1 MSTLLGRG
9 GGRTRNEVVR
19 MGIRAL
25 VADDHE
31 LFRSGLKQLLIDVL
45 GADDV
50 REAETLD
57 QALEMLTS
65 DGAGDLVLLDLRM
78 PGMSG
83 VEALSALRD
92 GFPDAKVAVVSAW
105 EDRGDILAALGAGV
119 HGYIPKSLP
128 SAEIAAAI
136 RSILDGRIY
145 VPQSIG
151 RREQGAKPDGAAA
164 SLQPST
170 GGFGQDKLTGRQKEV
185 LTELLKGQASK
196 EIARTLDIAEGTV
209 KIHLAA
215 IYRALGVRTRAE
227 AIAKL
232 KSH

>member
-1 MSTLLGRG
+1 
-9 GGRTRNEVVR
+9 

-25 VADDHE
+25 IADDHE
-31 LFRSGLKQLLIDVL
+31 LFRSGLKQLLVDSLDV
-45 GADDV
+45 DDV

-57 QALEMLTS
+57 QALEMLTN

-83 VEALSALRD
+83 TEALSALRD

-105 EDRGDILAALGAGV
+105 EDRADILAALGAGV

-136 RSILDGRIY
+136 RSILEGRIY

-151 RREQGAKPDGAAA
+151 RRDAGAKPEGA
-164 SLQPST
+164 ST
-170 GGFGQDKLTGRQKEV
+170 TAIGNGLGEDKLTLRQKEV
-185 LTELLKGQASK
+185 LNELLKGQASK

>member
-1 MSTLLGRG
+1 
-9 GGRTRNEVVR
+9 

-25 VADDHE
+25 IADDHE
-31 LFRSGLKQLLIDVL
+31 LFRSGLKQLLIDNL
-45 GADDV
+45 DADDV

-57 QALEMLTS
+57 QALEMLTNE
-65 DGAGDLVLLDLRM
+65 GAGDLVLLDLRM

-105 EDRGDILAALGAGV
+105 EDRADILAALGAGV

-128 SAEIAAAI
+128 SAEIAAAL
-136 RSILDGRIY
+136 RSILEGRIY

-151 RREQGAKPDGAAA
+151 RREAGGKQDGAPAIA
-164 SLQPST
+164 SGN
-170 GGFGQDKLTGRQKEV
+170 GGMGQDKLTLRQKEV
-185 LTELLKGQASK
+185 LNELLKGQASK

-209 KIHLAA
+209 KIYLAA

>member
-1 MSTLLGRG
+1 MA
-9 GGRTRNEVVR
+9 
-19 MGIRAL
+19 IRAL
-25 VADDHE
+25 IADDHE
-31 LFRSGLKQLLIDVL
+31 LFRSGLKQLLVDAL

-57 QALEMLTS
+57 QAIESLTN
-65 DGAGDLVLLDLRM
+65 DGAGDIVLVDMRM

-83 VEALSALRD
+83 AEALAALRD
-92 GFPDAKVAVVSAW
+92 GFPEAKVAVVSAL
-105 EDRGDILAALGAGV
+105 EGRADIIAALGAGV

-128 SAEIAAAI
+128 SAEIANAI
-136 RSILDGRIY
+136 KTILDGGIY
-145 VPQSIG
+145 VPPALG
-151 RREQGAKPDGAAA
+151 RREADAPPKPRE
-164 SLQPST
+164 SLEA
-170 GGFGQDKLTGRQKEV
+170 DKLTSRQKEV
-185 LTELLKGQASK
+185 LTELLKGRASK

-232 KSH
+232 KS